1 MSPATLLRIAF
12 LSSAFAVSA
21 WWAFGIVSGIA
32 ALVGALA
39 GGILQIRGFF
49 DGGRHGLRRGIAVAS
64 LVALVMCSPWLG
76 ALFSASI
83 AILVPNAC
91 VALAISFFCA
101 VALQILSG
109 RFTALRIFESVI
121 LGLLFCLPLLAS
133 NGGQFT
139 RPQWL
144 ADCVI
149 ERGLSL
155 PLILALLGMTIAVA
169 SLALQPGANE
179 PASGPPKSRH
189 RQLSVLLLVLIL
201 GAFVAWDAFLLFGPV
216 KTSPAP
222 ILPPVSFAG
231 DPPPPLPPQPN
242 TLVAIQFTITHTPAK
257 RLGGFYFRINDQA
270 ELSLEASPVG
280 APVETKIYYLDKSIG
295 NLSLAGHSKFASLPP
310 PGHSFKKADL
320 VHTKVPLVSEKSEI
334 DEKKVSPICELDL
347 IAQEPESAPQQVS
360 ALMERISSSVNGTT
374 KAASGS
380 FMEQIQTS
388 IRSKP
393 ERAQSLLLQAMAI
406 TDWLEQNGDFSGGN
420 KTQEALSVEEFVKG
434 GLKGN
439 SGDFARLATAML
451 KSQGIKARLAEGFF
465 HPMEA
470 IPIDQLLLTDSHRE
484 TWVEV
489 LTAKGDWIILPI
501 RPTKV
506 SDRDPPPPQE
516 DLKQQLFDEIEKG
529 PASQTTASYA
539 GPVHHTRPSILIP
552 LAILVL
558 AVASVWWV
566 LTFFCIPIWEICGRP
581 TLVVRGLSQK
591 SPHTER
597 NSLLLT
603 RFFEVSWPNSF
614 PSRRQMLGEASRR
627 AVAVFRPRH
636 FGESW
641 EAYAISMASTMPSL
655 SKRFK
660 KILDLQQAGIIGC
673 ASSAW
678 EYSTF
683 ALAVSFSLERFQ
695 IRKKQNPTPK
705 AQP

>member
-32 ALVGALA
+32 VLVGALA

-64 LVALVMCSPWLG
+64 LVALGMCSPWLG

-155 PLILALLGMTIAVA
+155 PLILALLGMTVAVA
-169 SLALQPGANE
+169 SLALQPGAKE
-179 PASGPPKSRH
+179 SASRPPKLRRSH
-189 RQLSVLLLVLIL
+189 FSALLLVLIL
-201 GAFVAWDAFLLFGPV
+201 GAFVAWYAFLLFGPV

-231 DPPPPLPPQPN
+231 DPPPPPPPQPEP
-242 TLVAIQFTITHTPAK
+242 LVAIQFTSTHTPAK

-270 ELSLEASPVG
+270 GPSLNAAHGS
-280 APVETKIYYLDKSIG
+280 ALVETKIYYLDKSIG
-295 NLSLAGHSKFASLPP
+295 TLSLAGHSKFESLAP
-310 PGHSFKKADL
+310 PGRCFQKADR
-320 VHTKVPLVSEKSEI
+320 VETKVPLVSEKSEI
-334 DEKKVSPICELDL
+334 DEKNVRRICELDL
-347 IAQEPESAPQQVS
+347 VAQEPEPAHREVT

-374 KAASGS
+374 KAVSGS
-380 FMEQIQTS
+380 FMEQIQTA

-393 ERAQSLLLQAMAI
+393 ERAQSLLLQAMAT
-406 TDWLEQNGDFSGGN
+406 TDWFEQNGDFSGGN
-420 KTQEALSVEEFVKG
+420 KTQDAPSVAEFVQG
-434 GLKGN
+434 GLKGD
-439 SGDFARLATAML
+439 SADFARLTSAIFKA
-451 KSQGIKARLAEGFF
+451 QGIKARLAEGFF

-506 SDRDPPPPQE
+506 SDREPPPPQ
-516 DLKQQLFDEIEKG
+516 
-529 PASQTTASYA
+529 
-539 GPVHHTRPSILIP
+539 
-552 LAILVL
+552 
-558 AVASVWWV
+558 
-566 LTFFCIPIWEICGRP
+566 
-581 TLVVRGLSQK
+581 
-591 SPHTER
+591 
-597 NSLLLT
+597 
-603 RFFEVSWPNSF
+603 
-614 PSRRQMLGEASRR
+614 
-627 AVAVFRPRH
+627 
-636 FGESW
+636 
-641 EAYAISMASTMPSL
+641 
-655 SKRFK
+655 
-660 KILDLQQAGIIGC
+660 
-673 ASSAW
+673 
-678 EYSTF
+678 
-683 ALAVSFSLERFQ
+683 
-695 IRKKQNPTPK
+695 
-705 AQP
+705 